1 MLSTRQVYYPKLFVT
16 EKSKIKPISNYA
28 KNCLISE
35 KNCNR
40 KLKKNLLVL
49 RLSNI
54 IGLERGK
61 KKRHSIM
68 SLIINGLKKKKIIF
82 DNNYNLYKDFLPIKI
97 FCLYIE
103 KILSKNITGIINVGS
118 GIPIL
123 VSDFLDKIIANK
135 KVNLLIKTKKNFIDE
150 NFCFNVKKLYRIT
163 NIKISKKKLNLHFIY
178 LSKKLEK

>member
-1 MLSTRQVYYPKLFVT
+1 
-16 EKSKIKPISNYA
+16 
-28 KNCLISE
+28 
-35 KNCNR
+35 
-40 KLKKNLLVL
+40 
-49 RLSNI
+49 
-54 IGLERGK
+54 
-61 KKRHSIM
+61 M